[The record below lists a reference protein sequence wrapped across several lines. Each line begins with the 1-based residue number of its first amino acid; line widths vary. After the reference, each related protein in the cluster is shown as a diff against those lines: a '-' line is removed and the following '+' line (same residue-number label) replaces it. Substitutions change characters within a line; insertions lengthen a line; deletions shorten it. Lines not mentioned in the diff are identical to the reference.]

1 MSENVAPAFKQKLSP
16 LVSMGL
22 AGDADSVAAVIEGLI
37 DALGLAVAVS
47 CGGNIAAADDM
58 LTGVDGYLVE
68 CVARH
73 AKLAAFMA
81 DCRQFRKEADFD

>member
-1 MSENVAPAFKQKLSP
+1 MSDEFKHKLSP

-22 AGDADSVAAVIEGLI
+22 SGDADAIAAVIEGLT

-47 CGGNIAAADDM
+47 CGGNIAEADDM
-58 LTGVDGYLVE
+58 LTGVDGYLAE

-81 DCRQFRKEADFD
+81 DCRNSVRRA